1 MAAVHFNGK
10 YMVNLYEMSA
20 SMTINTLDAPDQN
33 TAVERITHFMGS
45 VIEDCIFVCETEKEA
60 IDKYTKA
67 GMRVCTIPE
76 EPYDQIVGLILI
88 NKCNAIMENRIVMT
102 DVTLGSKLSNLIR
115 FELSNETAE
124 AEFNGDH
131 WWNIPTTCITSKKKK
146 EKDKIVNLF
155 DHKCDDWVELELT
168 WKSK

>member
-10 YMVNLYEMSA
+10 FMVNFYEMFA

-33 TAVERITHFMGS
+33 IAVERITHFLGT
-45 VIEDCIFVCETEKEA
+45 VIEDCIFVCEKEKDA
-60 IDKYTKA
+60 IEKYTKA
-67 GMRVCTIPE
+67 GMTVCTIPE
-76 EPYDQIVGLILI
+76 DPYDQIVGLILI

-102 DVTLGSKLSNLIR
+102 DVTFGSKLSNLIK

-124 AEFNGDH
+124 AEFGGDH
-131 WWNIPTTCITSKKKK
+131 WWNIPTTCVQNKKTK
-146 EKDKIVNLF
+146 KDKIVNLF

-168 WKSK
+168 WQAK